1 MPIHLYRNQTDLYV
15 LVDDDFLLTTRAL
28 LLKARRKRSFGACIT
43 SSPLCAWITYPR
55 QVFGFASEDGRED
68 IHIGGFDQGPFS
80 WDDYAGDFYELFA
93 LDIELMNKIRS
104 ILTELD
110 FELALE
116 WLLKLQDLIQHINW
130 RANTSFTAPS
140 SEECLT
146 ENDAVYVYLQK
157 ISEIMEKYLPRIHSH
172 ILSCRLQKPT
182 SLHKLRRVSAG
193 ELPLN
198 QHTTNPV

>member
-1 MPIHLYRNQTDLYV
+1 MSIHLYRNRTDQYV
-15 LVDDDFLLTTRAL
+15 LVDDDFRLTTRVL

-43 SSPLCAWITYPR
+43 SSPLCAWISYPR

-80 WDDYAGDFYELFA
+80 WDDYAGDFYEIFT
-93 LDIELMNKIRS
+93 LDIELMSKLRS

-110 FELALE
+110 FEIALE

-130 RANTSFTAPS
+130 RANTSFTTPS

-146 ENDAVYVYLQK
+146 DNDAVYVYLQK
-157 ISEIMEKYLPRIHSH
+157 IFEIMEKYLPCIHSH
-172 ILSCRLQKPT
+172 IFSYKHPKPT
-182 SLHKLRRVSAG
+182 SLHKLIRASAR

-198 QHTTNPV
+198 QHPTYLV